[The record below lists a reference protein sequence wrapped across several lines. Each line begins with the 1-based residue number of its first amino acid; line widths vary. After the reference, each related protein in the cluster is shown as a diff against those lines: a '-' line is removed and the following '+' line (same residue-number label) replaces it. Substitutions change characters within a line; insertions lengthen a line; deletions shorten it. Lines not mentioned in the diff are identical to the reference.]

1 MAEEY
6 KLREK
11 EGGKDKQ
18 RGSKVKSG
26 NDQEEN
32 GEKTVL
38 IKGGGWETERI
49 VQMSLKQLF
58 SNDLVWIFLFWP

>member
-32 GEKTVL
+32 GEKTV
-38 IKGGGWETERI
+38 W
-49 VQMSLKQLF
+49 
-58 SNDLVWIFLFWP
+58 